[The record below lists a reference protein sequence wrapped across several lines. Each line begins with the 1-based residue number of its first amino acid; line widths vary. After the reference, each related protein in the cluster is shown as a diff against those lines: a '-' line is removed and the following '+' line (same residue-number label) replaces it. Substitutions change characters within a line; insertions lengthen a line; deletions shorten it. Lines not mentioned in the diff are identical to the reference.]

1 MLDLLIGPAKDFL
14 QLGIDEFRK
23 RKEYKNLIIAIQ
35 DRIRREV
42 RFNIAVL
49 DELLKISDDHDDGQY
64 EALVRSLRTDGFD
77 QIDSGMLP
85 LKIFFAEEVAESV
98 WPKGGFTEG
107 EIKQFKGRL
116 KSIKTQYNLL
126 ERLYHRIRLAQTFV
140 DLGTVKSDMKYV
152 QFILRAF
159 ERSIASTEL

>member
-1 MLDLLIGPAKDFL
+1 MLELLTGPAKDFL
-14 QLGIDEFRK
+14 KLGIDEFRK
-23 RKEYKNLIIAIQ
+23 HKEYRNLIIAIQ

-49 DELLKISDDHDDGQY
+49 DEVLKIKDDHRDGQY

-85 LKIFFAEEVAESV
+85 LKIFFGDEVAESV

-107 EIKQFKGRL
+107 EIKQYKSRL
-116 KSIKTQYNLL
+116 KGIETQYDLL
-126 ERLYHRIRLAQTFV
+126 ERVYHRIRLAQTFV

-152 QFILRAF
+152 HFLLRAF
-159 ERSIASTEL
+159 KRSIASTEL